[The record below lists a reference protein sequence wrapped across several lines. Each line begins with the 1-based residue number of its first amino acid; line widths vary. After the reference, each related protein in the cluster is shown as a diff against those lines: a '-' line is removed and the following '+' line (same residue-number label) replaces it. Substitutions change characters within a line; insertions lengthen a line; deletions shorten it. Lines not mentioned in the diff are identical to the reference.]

1 MRIILFAIMAFA
13 TLRATAQTTITGH
26 LIDNEKNNLQ
36 KATIRCYIDDSVY
49 AGGTTTDGK
58 GEFKL
63 KIAQENRALKLKAE
77 YIGFKPTTM
86 AISPTKEHAIR
97 LGDIAMDKSTAKIA
111 EVVVLGS
118 NTVRTEDRTMI
129 YPTKEQMRH
138 AYDGYSAIDVMRILG
153 LDADPL
159 ENTIRYHNQSVALCI
174 DGREATNEE
183 VQNLNPK
190 DIKRIDLYTQGKPEY
205 PDAYAVLDYV
215 LKERAY
221 AGTVAIS
228 ALHKLTTPE
237 GNVRATAQYFE
248 GKSEYAISA
257 HGSYNNFSGQP
268 QDCRATTYRFPEATV
283 TRRTESLSALN
294 RQDAMGAYF
303 TYLYSDTRQSL
314 YASARFNRSH
324 SNDESGSTLAYSND
338 AEAYTRRENATSQ
351 SISPALK
358 LRYSRTLPKRQSLR
372 VEAYYSY
379 GNNHYD
385 RHYENI
391 AGSACDRYAN
401 GTREDSHYLSATAN
415 YTKAFGR
422 KSSLNINAAMGFTD
436 INDLTM
442 RQATRGDL
450 RLRKHTERLHV
461 TYLYKIK
468 RTFSIQASLAGK
480 AATVKSGGN
489 EQTNLFFTPGIR
501 MSYLK
506 GKHALSLSLTA
517 MSTEASNANRTGDE
531 YRINEY
537 EVFVGNPKL
546 KDYMSY
552 NSTVDHTF
560 DISPRLQ
567 WFNYAALKVCPD
579 FTYMQINHDAG
590 RGAFVRQNVNNGTY
604 WNAHLET
611 GAKYYIIPKLL
622 DIMGI
627 AMFNHSKSSAW
638 TDICEN
644 RIYFSISSQLLYK
657 GWRALVSYMTPSKG
671 VNHTLGN
678 YIKSPHRLRL
688 TIAYS
693 INDWNIEA
701 EYTNP
706 FRAATRTEFDNG
718 EYATC
723 STSRTPLVTDN
734 YGHIRVSYRFNF
746 GKKKHKFSNPDTQ
759 DINQTSISKEN

>member
-1 MRIILFAIMAFA
+1 M
-13 TLRATAQTTITGH
+13 
-26 LIDNEKNNLQ
+26 
-36 KATIRCYIDDSVY
+36 
-49 AGGTTTDGK
+49 
-58 GEFKL
+58 
-63 KIAQENRALKLKAE
+63 KLKAE

-237 GNVRATAQYFE
+237 GNARATAQYFE

-257 HGSYNNFSGQP
+257 NGSYNNFSGQP

-314 YASARFNRSH
+314 YASARFKRSH

-372 VEAYYSY
+372 MEAYYSY

-422 KSSLNINAAMGFTD
+422 KSSLNINAVMGFTD

-450 RLRKHTERLHV
+450 RLRKHTERLH
-461 TYLYKIK
+461 I
-468 RTFSIQASLAGK
+468 SL
-480 AATVKSGGN
+480 
-489 EQTNLFFTPGIR
+489 
-501 MSYLK
+501 
-506 GKHALSLSLTA
+506 
-517 MSTEASNANRTGDE
+517 
-531 YRINEY
+531 
-537 EVFVGNPKL
+537 
-546 KDYMSY
+546 
-552 NSTVDHTF
+552 
-560 DISPRLQ
+560 
-567 WFNYAALKVCPD
+567 
-579 FTYMQINHDAG
+579 
-590 RGAFVRQNVNNGTY
+590 
-604 WNAHLET
+604 
-611 GAKYYIIPKLL
+611 
-622 DIMGI
+622 
-627 AMFNHSKSSAW
+627 
-638 TDICEN
+638 
-644 RIYFSISSQLLYK
+644 
-657 GWRALVSYMTPSKG
+657 
-671 VNHTLGN
+671 
-678 YIKSPHRLRL
+678 
-688 TIAYS
+688 
-693 INDWNIEA
+693 
-701 EYTNP
+701 
-706 FRAATRTEFDNG
+706 
-718 EYATC
+718 
-723 STSRTPLVTDN
+723 
-734 YGHIRVSYRFNF
+734 
-746 GKKKHKFSNPDTQ
+746 
-759 DINQTSISKEN
+759 